1 MLYIQLLFIRI
12 AMSRRYFSIIALIV
26 LSMTCYSIMPILA
39 QTQGDEYKTTYTID
53 ILEDGSATWVIED
66 RIGLT
71 TQSAEAAFK
80 EYVSALESN
89 QSELEYFSNKIDAIV
104 SEAEASTGRGMA
116 ARNYN
121 ISFDVTDMPTG
132 RYGIITYQFNWIGFA
147 KTEDKRIMAG
157 DAFAGGLYLS
167 KDNALIISYP
177 SEYKVDAVSPE
188 PDIVRANEL
197 IWYGLRDFSSG
208 EPNVVLRS
216 TFQVVGVAISVICVV
231 TIIIA
236 GGITYKKKREKK
248 IIMGEILKTD
258 EEKILEILKDAGGVL
273 YQSDIIE
280 KNRFFQIENE
290 RFAKFIKRKRTHRK
304 DNEGQEK
311 PN

>member
-1 MLYIQLLFIRI
+1 
-12 AMSRRYFSIIALIV
+12 
-26 LSMTCYSIMPILA
+26 MPILA
-39 QTQGDEYKTTYTID
+39 QAQGDEYKTTYTID
-53 ILEDGSATWVIED
+53 ILEDGSAIWVIED

-116 ARNYN
+116 ARNFN

-132 RYGIITYQFNWIGFA
+132 RYGVITYQFKWIGFVT
-147 KTEDKRIMAG
+147 TEDKRIMAG

-177 SEYKVDAVSPE
+177 SEYKVEAVSPE
-188 PDIVRANEL
+188 PDILRANEL

-208 EPNVVLRS
+208 EPSVVLRS
-216 TFQVVGVAISVICVV
+216 TFQVVWVAISVICVV
-231 TIIIA
+231 AIIIA

-248 IIMGEILKTD
+248 IIEGEILKTD

-280 KNRFFQIENE
+280 KTGFSKSKTSTLLNSLKENGRIE
-290 RFAKFIKRKRTHRK
+290 KIMKGRKNLIRLK
-304 DNEGQEK
+304 
-311 PN
+311 